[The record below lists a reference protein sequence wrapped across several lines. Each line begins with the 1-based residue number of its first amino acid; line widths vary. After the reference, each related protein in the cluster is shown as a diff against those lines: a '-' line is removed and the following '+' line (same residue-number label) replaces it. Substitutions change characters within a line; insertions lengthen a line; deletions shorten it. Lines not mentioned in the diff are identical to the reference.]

1 MKNSQV
7 TSKNMAMEA
16 GMPCQRKLVIYRLL
30 RCGKSCRLRWIN
42 YLRPDIKRGKFNLQE
57 EQTIFQ
63 LHALLGNRWS
73 VIVSHLPKRT
83 DNEIKNYWNTHLK
96 RRLIKISLDPMT
108 HKARTNHT
116 LGSPGKNTASLSH
129 MAQWESVRLLKPGV
143 VAGMFTFAS
152 QDLRSLT
159 STPNFSDGTPREIEL
174 HPQDSVEIQL
184 KKWGLI
190 MHGLMKASFANTMWG
205 LAGALLGNFGVLNS
219 SMTLDKTSESCSGNT
234 AENRNCWDS
243 ILNLVNSPPLGSPVF

>member
-1 MKNSQV
+1 
-7 TSKNMAMEA
+7 
-16 GMPCQRKLVIYRLL
+16 
-30 RCGKSCRLRWIN
+30 
-42 YLRPDIKRGKFNLQE
+42 
-57 EQTIFQ
+57 
-63 LHALLGNRWS
+63 
-73 VIVSHLPKRT
+73 
-83 DNEIKNYWNTHLK
+83 
-96 RRLIKISLDPMT
+96 MT

-184 KKWGLI
+184 KKWGLEI
-190 MHGLMKASFANTMWG
+190 DHSVTLHDMTYSTDNAWFDESVLCKHNVG
-205 LAGALLGNFGVLNS
+205 LAGALIGNFGVLNS

-234 AENRNCWDS
+234 AKNRNCWDS